1 MLNEQEFTREILA
14 CERMLYRVAR
24 GILPSDADAL
34 DAVQEAILRAWK
46 KRDTV
51 QTTYFRAWLCRIVI
65 NECHTL
71 NRRAKR
77 IRPMAEVPDCIVEPE
92 DVTLRD
98 ALERLPE
105 KLRLP
110 LLLHYLEGFP
120 LADIAKML
128 SLPLGT
134 VKFRLHAGRN
144 ALREALSEE
153 VMEYEKSAQSGH

>member
-1 MLNEQEFTREILA
+1 MLDEQEFTREVLA

-24 GILPSDADAL
+24 GLLPSDADSL

-51 QTTYFRAWLCRIVI
+51 QASYFRAWLCRIVI
-65 NECHTL
+65 NECRNL

-77 IRPMAEVPDCIVEPE
+77 VRPMAEVPECIVQPE

-120 LADIAKML
+120 LADVAKML
-128 SLPLGT
+128 KIPLGT
-134 VKFRLHAGRN
+134 AKFRLHAARN
-144 ALREALSEE
+144 ALRESLSEE
-153 VMEYEKSAQSGH
+153 VTGYEESVQSNH